1 MAQHILGLDLGAHA
15 VKAVLLEST
24 YRGYAVLGAASAPV
38 PRAEGDDA
46 PPLLARQAAAVHQLL
61 EERGWRVDESV
72 VAFPGSAVS
81 SNVVTLPFTDARRI
95 EQTIGFEVE
104 GQIPFDLASVA
115 WDWQPLGVRDGKTDL
130 LVGVVR
136 KEELGALLAALGH
149 GGLDPRAVI
158 PAGPAYAALLAGG
171 AVAPLAAAPPEGPA
185 PAEGVLDVGAE
196 RTSLCITVAGACEA
210 ARTFAFGGA
219 HLVRA
224 LARALAIPEADAGAL
239 LAGEL
244 GGPPPPPEL
253 AARARDPRAAAAL
266 SAALQPLVRE
276 VRATV
281 RAWQAR
287 VGPRRLERLSLAG
300 ELAALPGL
308 PELLAA
314 DVDGPVV
321 PLALAGPAAG
331 AVPADRAPGL
341 ALALAL
347 ALRGH
352 QGARAPRL
360 NLRRGELAYTRDFEH
375 LKGKL
380 ARLGLY
386 AAAIL
391 VLAVVSAGVKV
402 FALSRQE
409 ASLDRAL
416 CDAEQ
421 KILGRCYPNFEEAQ
435 AILRGRGSAAA
446 ALPRVSAVDVLAELA
461 DKVPAEVPVRF
472 DRIEI
477 TRDKL
482 HLEGT
487 TDGAESVDKVVEGL
501 RGSRCFGDARSGSA
515 RKRASDGKF
524 EFSIDSGLTC
534 LESGPRDAGERG

>member
-24 YRGYAVLGAASAPV
+24 YRGYAVLDTASAPV
-38 PRAEGDDA
+38 PTAEGDDA

-61 EERGWRVDESV
+61 GERGWRVDESV
-72 VAFPGSAVS
+72 VAFPGSSVS

-104 GQIPFDLASVA
+104 GQIPFDLATVA

-136 KEELGALLAALGH
+136 REELGALLAALGH

-171 AVAPLAAAPPEGPA
+171 AVEPLAAPPEGPA

-196 RTSLCITVAGACEA
+196 RTSLCVTAAGACEA

-224 LARALAIPEADAGAL
+224 LARALGVPEADAGAL

-253 AARARDPRAAAAL
+253 AALARDPRAAGAL

-276 VRATV
+276 VRATL
-281 RAWQAR
+281 RAWRAR

-300 ELAALPGL
+300 ELARLPGL
-308 PELLAA
+308 PELLAP
-314 DVDGPVV
+314 DVDGAVA
-321 PLALAGPAAG
+321 PLALAGPAAA
-331 AVPADRAPGL
+331 AVAADRAPGL

-409 ASLDRAL
+409 AALDRAL

-435 AILRGRGSAAA
+435 AILRGRGTAAA
-446 ALPRVSAVDVLAELA
+446 ALPRVSAVDVLGELA

-534 LESGPRDAGERG
+534 LESGPRDVAGERG